1 MSALK
6 QPKIG
11 PGIIL
16 PGTTIGGGVGTFN
29 ADFILWNR
37 DKTESRALNGLV
49 DTGSAYTLIP
59 ATILEE
65 LGVER
70 LRSRTFNLA
79 DGTKRELCIGRV
91 DMELEGETD
100 IVPVV
105 FGTDPHRILLG
116 AIALETFVLVADAA
130 NQRLIPGELPL

>member
-16 PGTTIGGGVGTFN
+16 PGTTIGGEVGTFN
-29 ADFILWNR
+29 ADFVLWNR

-70 LRSRTFNLA
+70 LRSRTFNWA
-79 DGTKRELCIGRV
+79 T
-91 DMELEGETD
+91 
-100 IVPVV
+100 VPSGSFSSGGSIWNWKVK
-105 FGTDPHRILLG
+105 RILSQWSLEPTL
-116 AIALETFVLVADAA
+116 IAYCSV
-130 NQRLIPGELPL
+130 R